1 MAQKGI
7 REFHA
12 KKLIAKF
19 LPHFVEGFTWD
30 YQGILVDESNYQSSI
45 DKLKQVSSPTLKW
58 VVKPDQ
64 LFGKRGK
71 NGLIFLGSLSEVENW
86 VNERVGQECTVKK
99 SDTDKGTTGTLTHFL
114 IEPFV
119 ENTGE
124 YYLAIK
130 TERFEDVI
138 YLSKQGGINIE
149 ENWESVE
156 EIRIDLQDL
165 DRAEEIIKEKLNQIE
180 LKDLSSFVFGMYQFF
195 RYLHFSYLE
204 LNPFVINE
212 GEVIPLDTVA
222 KIDDTADYLAEHLW
236 NLDDSTIEFPRP
248 FGLPVDEVKEAVEE
262 LDAKSGAS
270 LKLTILNPNGRIWLL
285 TSGGGAS
292 VIFADTVASL
302 CGHESLGNY
311 GEYSGNP
318 KEDETEAYCNL
329 LFKVMLKSNAKDKV
343 LLIGGGIA
351 NFTNIANTFEGIIN
365 AIQQNLEEF
374 KKQSIRVYV
383 RRAGINYK
391 KGLELI
397 KQHLDELGIPIEVYG
412 PETHMTEI
420 VQKCIIS

>member
-12 KKLIAKF
+12 KKLIAHH
-19 LPHFVEGFTWD
+19 LPRFVDGFEWD
-30 YQGILVDESNYQSSI
+30 YKGVLVEELNYKELIQSLINNSESNS
-45 DKLKQVSSPTLKW
+45 KW

-71 NGLIFLGSLSEVENW
+71 NNLISVGTLEQIEQW
-86 VNERVGQECTVKK
+86 IDERIGKEITINK
-99 SDTDKGTTGTLTHFL
+99 SNTNDGTTGVLTHFL
-114 IEPFV
+114 IEPCV
-119 ENTGE
+119 ENSQE

-130 TERFEDVI
+130 TERDQDII
-138 YLSKQGGINIE
+138 YISKQGGVEIE
-149 ENWESVE
+149 ENWESVNE
-156 EIRIDLQDL
+156 VKIPIGNTENAQS
-165 DRAEEIIKEKLNQIE
+165 IITSKLANNNLHE
-180 LKDLSSFVFGMYQFF
+180 LSNFVTGVYEFF
-195 RYLHFSYLE
+195 RKLQFAYLE
-204 LNPFVINE
+204 FNPFVIVDD
-212 GEVIPLDTVA
+212 GTIPLDCVA

-236 NLDDSTIEFPRP
+236 SLDDSKIEFPRP
-248 FGLPVDEVKEAVEE
+248 FGLPIDEVKEAVEE
-262 LDAKSGAS
+262 LDSKSGAS

-292 VIFADTVASL
+292 VIFADTVASI
-302 CGHESLGNY
+302 CGHEELGNY

-329 LFKVMLKSNAKDKV
+329 LFQVMLNSNAEDKV

-365 AIQQNLEEF
+365 AIKKNLEEF
-374 KKQSIRVYV
+374 KKQKIRVYV

-397 KQHLDELGIPIEVYG
+397 KEKLTEIEIPIEVYG

-420 VQKCIIS
+420 IKKSIK